1 MLDIHHAKSRR
12 RFTQAA
18 RDAALAKRRELA
30 ALPKDPAG
38 SLQVFVVRGAGQSN
52 AFCWEIRR
60 FGALVIEKGGAG
72 YSTIHDA
79 RTAGESALSA
89 LGVEA

>member
-1 MLDIHHAKSRR
+1 MLDSHHANTRR

-38 SLQVFVVRGAGQSN
+38 SLHVFVVRGNPHGNS
-52 AFCWEIRR
+52 FGWEIRR
-60 FGALVIEKGGAG
+60 FGAIVV
-72 YSTIHDA
+72 A
-79 RTAGESALSA
+79 RSASGFPDGQMARDAGEATLQRSFRN
-89 LGVEA
+89 

>member
-1 MLDIHHAKSRR
+1 MLDSQHAKTRR

-38 SLQVFVVRGAGQSN
+38 SLQVFVVRGADQSN
-52 AFCWEIRR
+52 AFVWEIRR
-60 FGALVIEKGGAG
+60 FGAITVARSAGGFSDG
-72 YSTIHDA
+72 QMA
-79 RTAGESALSA
+79 RDAGEDTLQRSFRN
-89 LGVEA
+89 

>member
-1 MLDIHHAKSRR
+1 MLDIRQAKSRR

-60 FGALVIEKGGAG
+60 FGAVVLERAETS
-72 YSTIHDA
+72 YPTMQDA
-79 RTAGESALSA
+79 RTAGETTLARQRV
-89 LGVEA
+89 GT

>member
-1 MLDIHHAKSRR
+1 M
-12 RFTQAA
+12 
-18 RDAALAKRRELA
+18 
-30 ALPKDPAG
+30 
-38 SLQVFVVRGAGQSN
+38 FVVRKPDNDLVFG
-52 AFCWEIRR
+52 WEIRR

>member
-1 MLDIHHAKSRR
+1 MLDSQHAKTRR

-38 SLQVFVVRGAGQSN
+38 SLQVFVVRGADQSN
-52 AFCWEIRR
+52 AYCWEIRR
-60 FGALVIEKGGAG
+60 FGAIVV
-72 YSTIHDA
+72 A
-79 RTAGESALSA
+79 RSASGFVDGQTARDAGEDTLQRSFRN
-89 LGVEA
+89 

>member
-1 MLDIHHAKSRR
+1 MLDSHNAKTRR
-12 RFTQAA
+12 HFTQAA

-38 SLQVFVVRGAGQSN
+38 SLQVFVVRESDQRN

-60 FGALVIEKGGAG
+60 FAATVVAR
-72 YSTIHDA
+72 STIGFANGQLA
-79 RTAGESALSA
+79 RDAGEATLQRSFLN
-89 LGVEA
+89 

>member
-1 MLDIHHAKSRR
+1 MLDSQHAKTRR

-38 SLQVFVVRGAGQSN
+38 SLQVFVVRGADQSN

-60 FGALVIEKGGAG
+60 FGAITV
-72 YSTIHDA
+72 A
-79 RTAGESALSA
+79 RSASGFADRQMARDAGEDTLQRSFRN
-89 LGVEA
+89 

>member
-1 MLDIHHAKSRR
+1 MLDRQHAKTR

-18 RDAALAKRRELA
+18 RDAALARRREIA

-38 SLQVFVVRGAGQSN
+38 SLQVFVVRGAHEAK

-60 FGALVIEKGGAG
+60 FGAIVV
-72 YSTIHDA
+72 A
-79 RTAGESALSA
+79 RSATGFADGQVARDAGEDTLQRSFRN
-89 LGVEA
+89 

>member
-1 MLDIHHAKSRR
+1 MLDIHAKSRR

-60 FGALVIEKGGAG
+60 FGAIVVERSVGGFADG
-72 YSTIHDA
+72 QTA
-79 RTAGESALSA
+79 RDAGEDTLQRSFRN
-89 LGVEA
+89 